1 MSESDSRPGQS
12 GPSSVSEVKVVH
24 GVSTD
29 DPHLLHA
36 VEVAIKRDEDHFTD
50 HATEHATVIIMYTFP
65 LDRSEARELL
75 FETLGDLKSLTGC
88 GINASGRLYMKR
100 GAKVVHTVAT
110 DDPALATAV
119 VLAISG
125 QDAKAV
131 DDIATRYGLTEVEAA
146 DVFRA
151 VVGYGKRPNA
161 YHLDDRGRL
170 ALTWPEMERA
180 PVGSRTTIGGLE
192 VDTEAD
198 GRLDAMMARHTAGWK
213 THPLV
218 LEGDGGGFTPP
229 AAPAKPRPALFD
241 ADRPDWLPEGWTH
254 CLGDYT
260 GPKGERVF
268 THAGRHAVAW
278 GSRHADIEAWTEWTE
293 QDKRALVMALAD
305 PWRVTD
311 PGVEEQAGPGVG
323 ALDLDAPYN
332 TCPACGAPAKVI
344 HHTEY
349 DPALWSLEC
358 MAPSGRCWEW
368 NDVEHPIT
376 LRTMIEGQLM
386 GTPFLRDMVIP
397 LIEAGVCAGAAKA
410 PTFTGMAKLR
420 DDGFL
425 QELNRLVLH
434 PAGLA
439 LALTQED
446 DGRVVDVTVMVTED
460 PDGWCYG
467 FGVMPDAVSKSA
479 KVAHA
484 IATRADA
491 RLANPDLKSVIQAP
505 PVAGVG
511 TWEHVTGMD
520 AQALR
525 TSAQSFILAD
535 TCLDATPYEKG
546 AHDAATAILRGDLSK
561 GDPRVTLRGQLVEAM
576 SALHRFETM
585 RAQLEAVMLAETGQ
599 RGLPGWVWDD
609 SLPEDWTITFP
620 GGCSASAWGRRGKT
634 SAGFSVCRDRTITR
648 KTDAPDALTAME
660 QATAWAR
667 ARGYTEAKPDL
678 EGTLSLEVRTGIAML
693 WRGGAVSDAVEK
705 YRNAFEAKGERM
717 SYQEGFH
724 ALSKAFKPEPARVV
738 VPAGPDGDDFIPV

>member
-1 MSESDSRPGQS
+1 MSESDPRPGKS
-12 GPSSVSEVKVVH
+12 GPSPVSEV
-24 GVSTD
+24 
-29 DPHLLHA
+29 
-36 VEVAIKRDEDHFTD
+36 
-50 HATEHATVIIMYTFP
+50 
-65 LDRSEARELL
+65 
-75 FETLGDLKSLTGC
+75 
-88 GINASGRLYMKR
+88 
-100 GAKVVHTVAT
+100 KVVHTVAT

-131 DDIATRYGLTEVEAA
+131 DDIAKRYGLTEVEAA

-161 YHLDDRGRL
+161 CYLDDRGRL

-180 PVGSRTTIGGLE
+180 SVGSRTTIGGLE

-198 GRLDAMMARHTAGWK
+198 ERLDAMMARHTAGWK

-218 LEGDGGGFTPP
+218 LEGDGSGFTPP
-229 AAPAKPRPALFD
+229 TAPAVPSPALFD

-254 CLGDYT
+254 RLGDYT

-278 GSRHADIEAWTEWTE
+278 GSTHASMSACVEWTE

-305 PWRVTD
+305 PWRVTG
-311 PGVEEQAGPGVG
+311 PGVEGQAGPGVA

-332 TCPACGAPAKVI
+332 TCPACGAPAKVV

-386 GTPFLRDMVIP
+386 GTPFLRDVVMP
-397 LIEAGVCAGAAKA
+397 LIDAGARAGAAKV

-446 DGRVVDVTVMVTED
+446 DGRVVDVTVMEQADPAGWAFCFAKMDEEERLFAADLSARVARVISAKASVRIAD
-460 PDGWCYG
+460 PDLGC
-467 FGVMPDAVSKSA
+467 VVE
-479 KVAHA
+479 
-484 IATRADA
+484 
-491 RLANPDLKSVIQAP
+491 AP
-505 PVAGVG
+505 PVANNIA
-511 TWEHVTGMD
+511 WEQATGMD

-561 GDPRVTLRGQLVEAM
+561 GDPRVTLRGQLVEAR
-576 SALHRFETM
+576 SALHHVEAMHAR
-585 RAQLEAVMLAETGQ
+585 LEAVVLAETGQ

-620 GGCSASAWGRRGKT
+620 GGCNASAWGRRGKT
-634 SAGFSVCRDRTITR
+634 SAGFSVCRDRTITL

-693 WRGGAVSDAVEK
+693 WRGGCIPDAVEK
-705 YRNAFEAKGERM
+705 YRAAFEAKGESM
-717 SYQEGFH
+717 TYQEGRC
-724 ALSKAFKPEPARVV
+724 ALHMVFMPEPARVV
-738 VPAGPDGDDFIPV
+738 APAGPDGDDFIPV